1 MTPDPLTI
9 AMFGVLAVL
18 VFFTW
23 RSSKKRKEAAEQQK
37 EALKPGVDIMT
48 NFGLYGTVVSI
59 DNVANVAEV
68 EVSPGTVVRLH
79 PGAIAKVMTEAEVE
93 EGAPRSVEEAM
104 AIATAEQEARE
115 AEAKST
121 ASTGAKLNEDT
132 AIPLGEPEYGERID
146 EPKKRAPR
154 AKKTAE

>member
-1 MTPDPLTI
+1 
-9 AMFGVLAVL
+9 MFGVLAVL

-59 DNVANVAEV
+59 DNVANIAEI

-79 PGAIAKVMTEAEVE
+79 PGAIAKVITEADAVE
-93 EGAPRSVEEAM
+93 PGAPRSVEEAI
-104 AIATAEQEARE
+104 AIANAEEAARE
-115 AEAKST
+115 AELAAKQ
-121 ASTGAKLNEDT
+121 E
-132 AIPLGEPEYGERID
+132 EPEFGERTE

-154 AKKTAE
+154 AKKSAE

>member
-1 MTPDPLTI
+1 MDPLTI

-23 RSSKKRKEAAEQQK
+23 RSSKKRKEAAEKQK

-59 DNVANVAEV
+59 DSVTNIAEI
-68 EVSPGTVVRLH
+68 EVSPGTVLRLH
-79 PGAIAKVMTEAEVE
+79 PGAIAKVITEVDAAPGEP
-93 EGAPRSVEEAM
+93 GAPRSVEEAM
-104 AIATAEQEARE
+104 AIANAEEAARE
-115 AEAKST
+115 AQ
-121 ASTGAKLNEDT
+121 LNTDT
-132 AIPLGEPEYGERID
+132 AIPLSEPEYGERTE

-154 AKKTAE
+154 AKKSAE

>member
-1 MTPDPLTI
+1 MTPDFLTI

-23 RSSKKRKEAAEQQK
+23 RSSKKRKDDAEKQK

-59 DNVANVAEV
+59 DSIANIAEI

-79 PGAIAKVMTEAEVE
+79 PGAIAKVITEVDAVDGEP
-93 EGAPRSVEEAM
+93 GAPRSVEEAM
-104 AIATAEQEARE
+104 AIANAEEAARE
-115 AEAKST
+115 AELA
-121 ASTGAKLNEDT
+121 ASQA
-132 AIPLGEPEYGERID
+132 EPEFGERAE

-154 AKKTAE
+154 AKKSAE

>member
-1 MTPDPLTI
+1 MDPLTI

-23 RSSKKRKEAAEQQK
+23 RSSKKRKDAAEKQK

-59 DNVANVAEV
+59 DTVTNIAEI
-68 EVSPGTVVRLH
+68 EVSPGNILRLH
-79 PGAIAKVMTEAEVE
+79 PGAIAKVITEADAVE
-93 EGAPRSVEEAM
+93 PGAPRSVEEAM
-104 AIATAEQEARE
+104 AIADAEEAARE
-115 AEAKST
+115 AELNGSG
-121 ASTGAKLNEDT
+121 SGSAKLNEDT
-132 AIPLGEPEYGERID
+132 AIHLDEPEYGERTD

-154 AKKTAE
+154 AKKSAE

>member
-1 MTPDPLTI
+1 MDPLTI

-59 DNVANVAEV
+59 DNVANIAEI
-68 EVSPGTVVRLH
+68 EVSPGNVLRLH
-79 PGAIAKVMTEAEVE
+79 PGAIAKVITEVDAVE
-93 EGAPRSVEEAM
+93 GEPGTPRSVEEAM
-104 AIATAEQEARE
+104 AIANAEEAARE
-115 AEAKST
+115 AELA
-121 ASTGAKLNEDT
+121 ASQA
-132 AIPLGEPEYGERID
+132 EPEFGERAE

-154 AKKTAE
+154 AKKSAE